1 MMNNGI
7 KLIIL
12 LIILFSLIYL
22 SIYNI
27 NINNNI
33 PEVIQLNDLIVS
45 NPEPILT
52 ANIPEEPKINPLQ
65 AQIGV
70 KELPYVD
77 ENYLYTKSGKY
88 PLSLITNIEVVT
100 DPVRYVIFTVE
111 YDKYKMTMF
120 TMEWYD
126 FKKIIDYF
134 KQER

>member
-1 MMNNGI
+1 MNNGI
-7 KLIIL
+7 KLTIL